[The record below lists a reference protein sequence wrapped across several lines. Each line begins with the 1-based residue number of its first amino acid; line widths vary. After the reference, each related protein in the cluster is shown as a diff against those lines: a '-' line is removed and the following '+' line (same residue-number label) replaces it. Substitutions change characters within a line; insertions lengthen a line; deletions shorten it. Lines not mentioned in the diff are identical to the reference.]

1 MGMLDGLINSAL
13 GGMMGQGGQGQN
25 PMLQMALQVLQ
36 QNGGIEGLL
45 DKFRQGGY
53 ADQAA
58 SWQGTGENIAV
69 SGSALQE
76 VLGSGAIGQIA
87 QQLGMS
93 HGETAGGLAQMLP
106 QLIDQFTPNGQVP
119 DDGNDIV
126 AQALAMLNKR
136 TA

>member
-1 MGMLDGLINSAL
+1 
-13 GGMMGQGGQGQN
+13 MGQGSQGQS
-25 PMLQMALQVLQ
+25 PILQMALQVLQ
-36 QNGGIEGLL
+36 QNGGIEGLP

-58 SWQGTGENIAV
+58 SWQGTGQNIPV
-69 SGSALQE
+69 SGNALQE

-119 DDGNDIV
+119 DNQDDIV
-126 AQALAMLNKR
+126 AQALSMLNKR

>member
-13 GGMMGQGGQGQN
+13 GGMMGQGGQGQS

-36 QNGGIEGLL
+36 QNGGIEGIL

-53 ADQAA
+53 GDQAT
-58 SWQGTGENIAV
+58 SWQGTGQNIPV
-69 SGSALQE
+69 SGNALQE

-93 HGETAGGLAQMLP
+93 HGEAAGGLAQVLP

-119 DDGNDIV
+119 HNGDDIV
-126 AQALAMLNKR
+126 AQALSMLNKR
-136 TA
+136 TT